1 MKQRKCKYCKAQFQP
16 YTTLQKNC
24 FEPDCVTA
32 WIQETKEKN
41 WKKKKAKLKMDLM
54 TLSDYTKILQQLVNK
69 YVRLRDKGLPCI
81 SCQKPITGKTDAGHL
96 YSVGNYPSVR
106 FHEKNINA
114 QCITCNQYNGGM
126 INDYRINFVKKY
138 SESELNTLDRLAH
151 ETRKF
156 SIPELKEM
164 IDEYKIK
171 IKQYESGN

>member
-1 MKQRKCKYCKAQFQP
+1 MKTRKCKYCKAQFQP

-32 WIQETKEKN
+32 WIQETKEKT

-164 IDEYKIK
+164 IDEYKKK
-171 IKQYESGN
+171 IKDFL

>member
-1 MKQRKCKYCKAQFQP
+1 MKTRKCKYCRELFEP
-16 YTTLQKNC
+16 SVFLQKNC
-24 FEPDCVTA
+24 FEPNCVTA
-32 WIQETKEKN
+32 WINEVKQKN
-41 WKKKKAKLKMDLM
+41 WQKKKAKLKADLM

-81 SCQKPITGKTDAGHL
+81 SCQKPIVGKVDAGHM

-106 FHEKNINA
+106 FDEKNINA
-114 QCITCNQYNGGM
+114 QCLNCNQYNGGM

-164 IDEYKIK
+164 IEKYKK
-171 IKQYESGN
+171 KCKELELH